1 MLLKWINHKLSRRYR
16 QVLITIV
23 VVMSLMTS
31 LFGWLDRP
39 AQGFYGESFKQVLI
53 TFTLARTI
61 NAVISVAQDSDVEV
75 HPIGIGI
82 TIGVGEALDP
92 VNDMVERF
100 SWIMLL
106 SATSLGVQRVL
117 LEVSKW
123 WLFTV
128 ALLLCGALYLTSIWL
143 KKGKAIEPWMQRLFV
158 LFLFLRLSV
167 PLILSLNSVMH
178 GAFLQL
184 EYEEA
189 QLLLEQADQEIRPFQ
204 DTQQELAQHDEGRLL
219 GRLQNRLD
227 DVKSA
232 GVFMTK
238 ELVQWAKQI
247 YENLIRLIVV
257 FLMQTIVFPI
267 AFLGL
272 LLWLIRH
279 AFGRP
284 RVSEPR

>member
-1 MLLKWINHKLSRRYR
+1 MQLIWRKHITAIGPR
-16 QVLITIV
+16 QVLISIV
-23 VVMSLMTS
+23 VAMSIATS
-31 LFGWLDRP
+31 LSGWLDRP
-39 AQGFYGESFKQVLI
+39 AQSFYSESIKQVFI
-53 TFTLARTI
+53 TFALARTV
-61 NAVISVAQDSDVEV
+61 NAVISVAQDTDVNV
-75 HPIGIGI
+75 HPVGIGM
-82 TIGVGEALDP
+82 TIGVGEILDP

-100 SWIMLL
+100 SWVMVL

-123 WLFTV
+123 GPITV
-128 ALLLCGALYLTSIWL
+128 ALLVLGTLYLISFWL
-143 KKGKAIEPWMQRLFV
+143 KKGKAIEPWMQRLFL

-167 PLILSLNSVMH
+167 PLILSLNSLMH
-178 GAFLQL
+178 GAFLKT

-189 QLLLEQADQEIRPFQ
+189 QLVLEQADQEIRPFQ
-204 DTQQELAQHDEGRLL
+204 DTQQELAQHDERRLL
-219 GRLQNRLD
+219 GRLRNRLE

-232 GVFMTK
+232 GVDMTK
-238 ELVQWAKQI
+238 KLAQWAKQI

-267 AFLGL
+267 AFLCL

-284 RVSEPR
+284 SSQ